1 MTARAAIKAADLKR
15 MADVA
20 KSKGVTVWMEIN
32 GRRVGVSPDLP
43 STPEEKPVEKYED
56 FDF

>member
-20 KSKGVTVWMEIN
+20 KSKGVTIWIEVN
-32 GRRVGVSPDLP
+32 GQRVGVSPDIQAPP
-43 STPEEKPVEKYED
+43 SLLRLT
-56 FDF
+56 